1 VTPVP
6 TACRTTSVT
15 VLARQ
20 PIVDRSGS
28 CHGYELLF
36 RGGPPPTVSGEDDRA
51 TAGVLVTA
59 ACDIG
64 WDRLGAGRP
73 LYLNV
78 GSGLLFDS
86 IIEMMPPETVVLE
99 VLERVSVD
107 SLLIARLVELR
118 GRGFR
123 LALDD
128 FVPNSTMEALV
139 EHADIVKVDVLD
151 VPRHEWSG
159 VVASVHERGALTV
172 AEKVEN
178 QASHLAA
185 MEAGFDLFQGYWY
198 ARPTLQ
204 RALPMTPQRTICLRL
219 MGVLMQPDPNPK
231 EIESLVSSDAALVVR
246 TLRMANSAAAGP
258 RRTIDS
264 VRQAIVMV
272 GPRTLAGWVAL
283 MVMAQDPGD
292 DPLVATE
299 VLVHA
304 RACEIVASNEMP
316 DLAGQAFL
324 AGLTLGLVDR
334 AGVPADELLDVLG
347 ASPAIRAAVVDRAGA
362 LGDLVERVDAHLSGR
377 EPEAPINVQLAHLAA
392 VAWVGELQR
401 LV

>member
-1 VTPVP
+1 M
-6 TACRTTSVT
+6 
-15 VLARQ
+15 LARQ
-20 PIVDRSGS
+20 PIVDRAGA

-36 RGGPPPTVSGEDDRA
+36 RGGPPPSAGSEDDRA

-64 WDRLGAGRP
+64 WDRLGGGRP

-86 IIEMMPPETVVLE
+86 VLEMTPPEVTVLE
-99 VLERVSVD
+99 VLERITVD
-107 SLLIARLVELR
+107 GALVERLR
-118 GRGFR
+118 ELRERGFR

-128 FVPNSTMEALV
+128 FVPGSAAETLV
-139 EHADIVKVDVLD
+139 EHVDVVKVDVLA
-151 VPRHEWSG
+151 VPHGDWART
-159 VVASVHERGALTV
+159 VASIHERGAV
-172 AEKVEN
+172 AIAEKVEN
-178 QASHLAA
+178 QAAHEAA
-185 MEAGFDLFQGYWY
+185 MDAGFDLFQGYWY

-204 RALPMTPQRTICLRL
+204 RAFQMSPQRTVCLRL
-219 MGVLMQPDPNPK
+219 MAVLMQPEPNAK

-246 TLRMANSAAAGP
+246 TLRMANSAAAGA

-264 VRQAIVMV
+264 VRQAVVMV
-272 GPRTLAGWVAL
+272 GPKTLAGWVAL

-292 DPLVATE
+292 NPLVATE

-316 DLAGQAFL
+316 ELAGQAFL

-334 AGVPADELLDVLG
+334 AGVPAEELLEVLG
-347 ASPAIRAAVVDRAGA
+347 ASPEIRDAVLDRAGP
-362 LGDLVERVDAHLSGR
+362 LGDLVELVDAHLSGR
-377 EPEAPINVQLAHLAA
+377 EPDAPINVQLAHLAA
-392 VAWVGELQR
+392 LAWVGELQR